1 MKSDPHHCRLTCV
14 NLPAGRILPK
24 SESPIVNGMPFSV
37 QHVATSVIAAQNA
50 EGTGLAPFECWLAL
64 RGVKT
69 MALRMER
76 QAENAARIADFLAAH
91 PLVTR
96 VNYPGLPG
104 HPGAA
109 LHAAQATH
117 AGSLLSFETGR
128 CA

>member
-1 MKSDPHHCRLTCV
+1 MS
-14 NLPAGRILPK
+14 
-24 SESPIVNGMPFSV
+24 
-37 QHVATSVIAAQNA
+37 VATLTHTAAQNA

-76 QAENAARIADFLAAH
+76 QAENAARVADFLAAH

-104 HPGAA
+104 HPGAE

-128 CA
+128 CALLLNP